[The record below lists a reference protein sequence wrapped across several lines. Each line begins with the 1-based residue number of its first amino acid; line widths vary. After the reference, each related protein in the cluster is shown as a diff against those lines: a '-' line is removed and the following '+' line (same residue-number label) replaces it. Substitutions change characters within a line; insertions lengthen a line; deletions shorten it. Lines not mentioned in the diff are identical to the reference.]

1 VEHELHGKF
10 LWFRENR
17 VKNKVN
23 LRPVSGNFLNRKQK
37 CDRVGEH
44 LMEIVWL
51 NMHCFLFIQFY
62 LHLYFVEFI

>member
-1 VEHELHGKF
+1 
-10 LWFRENR
+10 